1 MTKSFKLEKS
11 SIAVQKLPKLFHSSV
26 IKALVLSS
34 MLAGLGGCAAVVVG
48 GVIAGTVMV
57 ANDRRTSGSQ
67 LNDEGIEIR
76 SNNRLKE
83 KFGERGNFS
92 VTSYNGRVLL
102 TGEVAGNSDKLA
114 AEQLVFQVENV
125 KLVVN
130 ELTIAGSTSTLR
142 ERSSDTLITSRVK
155 TALVEAKDVPS
166 NAFKVVTERGVV
178 YLMGRVTQRE
188 AERATEIARSLNG
201 VVKVVRSFEFISEEE
216 AKQK

>member
-1 MTKSFKLEKS
+1 MTMFDKLQQS
-11 SIAVQKLPKLFHSSV
+11 SSAIVNPIL
-26 IKALVLSS
+26 KALVL
-34 MLAGLGGCAAVVVG
+34 AGAMGVLGGCAAVVVG

-57 ANDRRTSGSQ
+57 ASDRRTSGSQ
-67 LNDEGIEIR
+67 LNDEGIELRAI
-76 SNNRLKE
+76 NRLKE

-102 TGEVAGNSDKLA
+102 TGEVAGNTDKLA
-114 AEQLVFQVENV
+114 AEQLVFQIENV

-130 ELTIAGSTSTLR
+130 ELTVAGSTSTLQ
-142 ERSSDTLITSRVK
+142 ERTNDTLITSRVK
-155 TALVEAKDVPS
+155 TGLIEARDLPS

-188 AERATEIARSLNG
+188 AERGTEIARSVGG
-201 VVKVVRSFEFISEEE
+201 VVKVVRSFEIISEAD

>member
-1 MTKSFKLEKS
+1 MTIFNKLQQS
-11 SIAVQKLPKLFHSSV
+11 SSAIINPIVG
-26 IKALVLSS
+26 ALVLSS
-34 MLAGLGGCAAVVVG
+34 VMGALGGCAAVVVG
-48 GVIAGTVMV
+48 GMIAGTVMV
-57 ANDRRTSGSQ
+57 ASDRRTSGSQ

-76 SNNRLKE
+76 ARNRLKE

-130 ELTIAGSTSTLR
+130 ELTVAGSTSTLQ
-142 ERSSDTLITSRVK
+142 ERSNDTLITSRVK
-155 TALVEAKDVPS
+155 TGLIEAKDIPS

-188 AERATEIARSLNG
+188 ADRATDIARSVSG

-216 AKQK
+216 ARQK

>member
-1 MTKSFKLEKS
+1 MTMFDKFQKS
-11 SIAVQKLPKLFHSSV
+11 SSV
-26 IKALVLSS
+26 IVKTLVLASVIGS
-34 MLAGLGGCAAVVVG
+34 LGGCAALVVA
-48 GVIAGTVMV
+48 GVMAGTVMV
-57 ANDRRTSGSQ
+57 ATDRRTSGAQ

-76 SNNRLKE
+76 SANRLKE

-125 KLVVN
+125 KAVVN
-130 ELTIAGSTSTLR
+130 ELTIATSTSTLK
-142 ERSSDTLITSRVK
+142 ERSNDALITSLVK
-155 TALVEAKDVPS
+155 SSLFEAKELPS
-166 NAFKVVTERGVV
+166 SAFKVVTERGVV

-188 AERATEIARSLNG
+188 ADRGTEIARGVSG

>member
-1 MTKSFKLEKS
+1 MTIFNKLQQS
-11 SIAVQKLPKLFHSSV
+11 SSV
-26 IKALVLSS
+26 IINSTVKVLVLGS
-34 MLAGLGGCAAVVVG
+34 LVGALGGCAAVVVG
-48 GVIAGTVMV
+48 GMIAGTVMV
-57 ANDRRTSGSQ
+57 ASDRRTSGSQ

-76 SNNRLKE
+76 ARNRLKE

-130 ELTIAGSTSTLR
+130 ELTVAGSTSTLQ
-142 ERSSDTLITSRVK
+142 ERSNDTLITSRVK
-155 TALVEAKDVPS
+155 TGLIEAKDIPS

-188 AERATEIARSLNG
+188 AARGTEIARSVSG

-216 AKQK
+216 ARQK

>member
-1 MTKSFKLEKS
+1 MTIFNKLQQS
-11 SIAVQKLPKLFHSSV
+11 SSAV
-26 IKALVLSS
+26 IKVLVLSS
-34 MLAGLGGCAAVVVG
+34 VMRALGGCAAVVVG
-48 GVIAGTVMV
+48 GMIAGTVMV
-57 ANDRRTSGSQ
+57 ASDRRTSGSQ

-76 SNNRLKE
+76 AKNRLTE

-130 ELTIAGSTSTLR
+130 ELTVAGSTSTLQ
-142 ERSSDTLITSRVK
+142 ERANDTLITSRVK
-155 TALVEAKDVPS
+155 TGLIEAKDIPS

-178 YLMGRVTQRE
+178 YLLGRVTQRE
-188 AERATEIARSLNG
+188 ADRATDIARSVSG

>member
-1 MTKSFKLEKS
+1 MTMFDKFQKS
-11 SIAVQKLPKLFHSSV
+11 SSAIVKTLVLASV
-26 IKALVLSS
+26 IGS
-34 MLAGLGGCAAVVVG
+34 LGGCTALVVA
-48 GVIAGTVMV
+48 GVMAGTVMV
-57 ANDRRTSGSQ
+57 ATDRRTSGAQ

-76 SNNRLKE
+76 SANRLKE
-83 KFGERGNFS
+83 KFGERGNFN

-125 KLVVN
+125 KAVVN
-130 ELTIAGSTSTLR
+130 ELTIATSTSTLK
-142 ERSSDTLITSRVK
+142 ERSNDALITSLVK
-155 TALVEAKDVPS
+155 SSLFEAKELPS
-166 NAFKVVTERGVV
+166 SAFKVVTERGVV

-188 AERATEIARSLNG
+188 AARGTEIARGVSG

>member
-1 MTKSFKLEKS
+1 MFDKFQKS
-11 SIAVQKLPKLFHSSV
+11 SSAIVKTLVLASV
-26 IKALVLSS
+26 IGS
-34 MLAGLGGCAAVVVG
+34 LGGCAALVVA
-48 GVIAGTVMV
+48 GVMAGTVMV
-57 ANDRRTSGSQ
+57 ATDRRTSGAQ

-76 SNNRLKE
+76 SANRLKE

-125 KLVVN
+125 KAVVN
-130 ELTIAGSTSTLR
+130 ELTIATSTSTLK
-142 ERSSDTLITSRVK
+142 ERSNDALITSLVK
-155 TALVEAKDVPS
+155 SSLFEAKELPS
-166 NAFKVVTERGVV
+166 SAYKVVTERGVV

-188 AERATEIARSLNG
+188 ADRGTEIARGVSG

>member
-1 MTKSFKLEKS
+1 MRFSNLSKL
-11 SIAVQKLPKLFHSSV
+11 VHNSV
-26 IKALVLSS
+26 MKALVLSS
-34 MLAGLGGCAAVVVG
+34 VLSGLGGCAAVVVG

-57 ANDRRTSGSQ
+57 ANDRRTSNAQ

-76 SNNRLKE
+76 SSNRLRE

-92 VTSYNGRVLL
+92 ITSYNGRVLL

-125 KLVVN
+125 KFVIN
-130 ELTIAGSTSTLR
+130 ELTIAGSTSTLK
-142 ERSSDTLITSRVK
+142 ERSNDTFITSRVK
-155 TALVEAKDVPS
+155 TSLLEAKDLPS

-188 AERATEIARSLNG
+188 ADRGTEIARSTPG

>member
-1 MTKSFKLEKS
+1 MTMFTKLQLAS
-11 SIAVQKLPKLFHSSV
+11 S
-26 IKALVLSS
+26 ALVKVLVVTTAMGS
-34 MLAGLGGCAAVVVG
+34 LGGCAALVVG
-48 GVIAGTVMV
+48 GVIAGTAMV
-57 ANDRRTSGSQ
+57 ATDRRTSSAQ

-76 SNNRLKE
+76 ATNRLKE

-125 KLVVN
+125 KAVIN
-130 ELTIAGSTSTLR
+130 ELTIASMTSTLK
-142 ERSSDTLITSRVK
+142 ERSNDTFITSRVK
-155 TALVEAKDVPS
+155 SGFIEAQEIPS

-188 AERATEIARSLNG
+188 SDRGTEIARSVPG
-201 VVKVVRSFEFISEEE
+201 VVKVVRSFEIISEEE

>member
-1 MTKSFKLEKS
+1 MNKIQTAKNAQSMITT
-11 SIAVQKLPKLFHSSV
+11 SIV
-26 IKALVLSS
+26 KALVIVSVVGS
-34 MLAGLGGCAAVVVG
+34 LGGCAAVVVG
-48 GVIAGTVMV
+48 GVIAGTAMV
-57 ANDRRTSGSQ
+57 ATDRRTSGSQ

-76 SNNRLKE
+76 ASNRLKE

-102 TGEVAGNSDKLA
+102 TGEVGGSSDKLA

-130 ELTIAGSTSTLR
+130 ELAIAGSTSTLK
-142 ERSSDTLITSRVK
+142 ERSNDTFITSKVK
-155 TALVEAKDVPS
+155 SGLIEAKEIPS

-178 YLMGRVTQRE
+178 YLMGRVSQRE
-188 AERATEIARSLNG
+188 ADRGTDIARSVTG
-201 VVKVVRSFEFISEEE
+201 VVKVVRSFEIISEEE

>member
-1 MTKSFKLEKS
+1 MTMFDKFQKS
-11 SIAVQKLPKLFHSSV
+11 SSTIVKTLVLASV
-26 IKALVLSS
+26 IGS
-34 MLAGLGGCAAVVVG
+34 LGGCAALLVG
-48 GVIAGTVMV
+48 GVMAGTVMV
-57 ANDRRTSGSQ
+57 VTDRRTSGAQ

-76 SNNRLKE
+76 SANRLKE

-125 KLVVN
+125 KAVIN
-130 ELTIAGSTSTLR
+130 ELTIATSTSTLK
-142 ERSSDTLITSRVK
+142 ERSNDTLITSLVK
-155 TALVEAKDVPS
+155 SGLIEAKELPS

-188 AERATEIARSLNG
+188 ADRGTEVARGVSG

>member
-1 MTKSFKLEKS
+1 MFDKFQKS
-11 SIAVQKLPKLFHSSV
+11 SSAIVKTLVLASV
-26 IKALVLSS
+26 IGSVIGS
-34 MLAGLGGCAAVVVG
+34 LGGCAALVV
-48 GVIAGTVMV
+48 AGTVMV
-57 ANDRRTSGSQ
+57 ATDRRTSGAQ

-76 SNNRLKE
+76 SANRLKE

-125 KLVVN
+125 KAVVN
-130 ELTIAGSTSTLR
+130 ELAITTSTSTLK
-142 ERSSDTLITSRVK
+142 ERSNDALITSLVK
-155 TALVEAKDVPS
+155 VRLFEDKDLPS
-166 NAFKVVTERGVV
+166 SAFKVVTERGVV

-188 AERATEIARSLNG
+188 ADRGTDIARGVSG
-201 VVKVVRSFEFISEEE
+201 VVKVVRSFEFISQEE

>member
-1 MTKSFKLEKS
+1 MFDKFQKS
-11 SIAVQKLPKLFHSSV
+11 SSTIVKT
-26 IKALVLSS
+26 LVLASVMGS
-34 MLAGLGGCAAVVVG
+34 LGGCAALVVG
-48 GVIAGTVMV
+48 GVMAGTVMV
-57 ANDRRTSGSQ
+57 ATDRRTSGAQ

-76 SNNRLKE
+76 SANRLRE

-102 TGEVAGNSDKLA
+102 TGEVAGNSDKIT

-125 KLVVN
+125 KAVIN
-130 ELTIAGSTSTLR
+130 ELTIATSTSTLK
-142 ERSSDTLITSRVK
+142 ERSNDALITSLVK
-155 TALVEAKDVPS
+155 SSLFEAKELPS
-166 NAFKVVTERGVV
+166 SAFKVVTERGVV

-188 AERATEIARSLNG
+188 ADRGTEIARGVSG

>member
-1 MTKSFKLEKS
+1 MFGKLQKFS
-11 SIAVQKLPKLFHSSV
+11 STIVKTLILTS
-26 IKALVLSS
+26 VLSV
-34 MLAGLGGCAAVVVG
+34 LGGCAALVVG
-48 GVIAGTVMV
+48 GVMAGGVLVVT
-57 ANDRRTSGSQ
+57 DRRSSGSQ

-76 SNNRLKE
+76 SVNRLKE

-125 KLVVN
+125 KLVLN

-142 ERSSDTLITSRVK
+142 ERSNDTFITSRVK
-155 TALVEAKDVPS
+155 ANLIEEKELPS

-178 YLMGRVTQRE
+178 YLLGRVTQRE
-188 AERATEIARSLNG
+188 AALGTEIARAVSG
-201 VVKVVRSFEFISEEE
+201 VVKVVRSFEIISEEE

>member
-1 MTKSFKLEKS
+1 MTMFDKLQQS
-11 SIAVQKLPKLFHSSV
+11 SSAIVKV
-26 IKALVLSS
+26 LVLGGV
-34 MLAGLGGCAAVVVG
+34 LGALGGCAAVVAG
-48 GVIAGTVMV
+48 GVIAGTALV
-57 ANDRRTSGSQ
+57 ASDRRTSGSQ

-76 SNNRLKE
+76 ANNRLKE
-83 KFGERGNFS
+83 KFGERGNFN

-114 AEQLVFQVENV
+114 AEQLVFQIENV

-130 ELTIAGSTSTLR
+130 ELTVAGSTSTLQ
-142 ERSSDTLITSRVK
+142 ERSNDTLITTRVK
-155 TALVEAKDVPS
+155 TGLIEAQDIPS

-188 AERATEIARSLNG
+188 AERGTEIARGVRG
-201 VVKVVRSFEFISEEE
+201 VVKVVRSFEIISEAE

>member
-1 MTKSFKLEKS
+1 MTMFDKFQKS
-11 SIAVQKLPKLFHSSV
+11 SSAIVKT
-26 IKALVLSS
+26 LVLASVMGS
-34 MLAGLGGCAAVVVG
+34 LGGCAALVVG
-48 GVIAGTVMV
+48 GVMAGTVMV
-57 ANDRRTSGSQ
+57 ATDRRTSGAQ

-76 SNNRLKE
+76 SANRLKE

-125 KLVVN
+125 KAVVN
-130 ELTIAGSTSTLR
+130 ELTIATSTSTLK
-142 ERSSDTLITSRVK
+142 ERSNDALITSLVK
-155 TALVEAKDVPS
+155 SGQFEAKELPS
-166 NAFKVVTERGVV
+166 SAFKVVTERGVV

-188 AERATEIARSLNG
+188 ADRGTEIARGVSG

>member
-1 MTKSFKLEKS
+1 MTMFDKLQKFS
-11 SIAVQKLPKLFHSSV
+11 STIVKTLVLASV
-26 IKALVLSS
+26 IGS
-34 MLAGLGGCAAVVVG
+34 LGGCAALLVG
-48 GVIAGTVMV
+48 GVMAGTVMV
-57 ANDRRTSGSQ
+57 VTDRRTSGAQ

-76 SNNRLKE
+76 SANRLKE

-125 KLVVN
+125 KAVIN
-130 ELTIAGSTSTLR
+130 ELTIATSTSTLK
-142 ERSSDTLITSRVK
+142 ERSNDTLITSLVK
-155 TALVEAKDVPS
+155 SGLIEAKELPS

-188 AERATEIARSLNG
+188 ADRGTEVARSVSG
-201 VVKVVRSFEFISEEE
+201 VVKVVRSFEIISEEE

>member
-1 MTKSFKLEKS
+1 MTMFDKFQKS
-11 SIAVQKLPKLFHSSV
+11 SSAIVKTLVLASV
-26 IKALVLSS
+26 IGS
-34 MLAGLGGCAAVVVG
+34 LGGCAALVV
-48 GVIAGTVMV
+48 AGTVMV
-57 ANDRRTSGSQ
+57 ATDRRTSGAQ

-76 SNNRLKE
+76 SANRLKE

-125 KLVVN
+125 KAVVN
-130 ELTIAGSTSTLR
+130 ELTIATSTSTLK
-142 ERSSDTLITSRVK
+142 ERSNDALITSLVK
-155 TALVEAKDVPS
+155 VRLFEDKDLPS
-166 NAFKVVTERGVV
+166 SAFKVVTERGVV

-188 AERATEIARSLNG
+188 ADRGTDIARGVSG
-201 VVKVVRSFEFISEEE
+201 VVKVVRSFEFISVEE

>member
-1 MTKSFKLEKS
+1 MTMFNKLQKSTS
-11 SIAVQKLPKLFHSSV
+11 AIINPIVRV
-26 IKALVLSS
+26 LVLGS
-34 MLAGLGGCAAVVVG
+34 LVGVLGGCAAVVVG
-48 GVIAGTVMV
+48 GMIAGTVMV
-57 ANDRRTSGSQ
+57 ASDRRTSGSQ

-76 SNNRLKE
+76 AKNRLKE

-130 ELTIAGSTSTLR
+130 ELTVAGSTSTLQ
-142 ERSSDTLITSRVK
+142 ERTNDTLITSRVK
-155 TALVEAKDVPS
+155 TSLIEAKDLQS

-188 AERATEIARSLNG
+188 ADRSTDIARSTSG
-201 VVKVVRSFEFISEEE
+201 VVKVVRSFEFISEDE
-216 AKQK
+216 AKQQ

>member
-1 MTKSFKLEKS
+1 MTMFDKLQKFS
-11 SIAVQKLPKLFHSSV
+11 STIVKTLVLASV
-26 IKALVLSS
+26 IGS
-34 MLAGLGGCAAVVVG
+34 LGGCAALLVG
-48 GVIAGTVMV
+48 GVMAGAVMV
-57 ANDRRTSGSQ
+57 VTDRRTSGAQ

-76 SNNRLKE
+76 SANRLKE

-125 KLVVN
+125 KAVIN
-130 ELTIAGSTSTLR
+130 ELTIATSTSTLK
-142 ERSSDTLITSRVK
+142 ERSNDTLITSLVK
-155 TALVEAKDVPS
+155 SGLIEAKELPS

-188 AERATEIARSLNG
+188 ADRGTEVARSVNG
-201 VVKVVRSFEFISEEE
+201 VVKVVRSFEIISEEE

>member
-1 MTKSFKLEKS
+1 MMMFAKLQKS
-11 SIAVQKLPKLFHSSV
+11 SFTIINTL
-26 IKALVLSS
+26 ALASVLS
-34 MLAGLGGCAAVVVG
+34 GLGGCAALVVG
-48 GVIAGTVMV
+48 GVVAGGVLV
-57 ANDRRTSGSQ
+57 ATDRRTSNAQ

-76 SNNRLKE
+76 ASNRLKE

-102 TGEVAGNSDKLA
+102 TGEVAGSSDKLV

-125 KLVVN
+125 KLVLN
-130 ELTIAGSTSTLR
+130 ELTIASITSTLK

-155 TALVEAKDVPS
+155 ASLIEEKELPS

-188 AERATEIARSLNG
+188 AALGTEIARGVSG
-201 VVKVVRSFEFISEEE
+201 VVKVVRSFEIISEEE
-216 AKQK
+216 VKQK

>member
-1 MTKSFKLEKS
+1 MTMFDKFQKS
-11 SIAVQKLPKLFHSSV
+11 SSAIVKTLVLASV
-26 IKALVLSS
+26 IGS
-34 MLAGLGGCAAVVVG
+34 LGGCAALVVA
-48 GVIAGTVMV
+48 GVMAGTVMV
-57 ANDRRTSGSQ
+57 ATDRRTSGAQ

-76 SNNRLKE
+76 SANRLKE
-83 KFGERGNFS
+83 KFGERGNFN

-125 KLVVN
+125 KAVVN
-130 ELTIAGSTSTLR
+130 ELAIATSTSTLK
-142 ERSSDTLITSRVK
+142 ERSNDALITSLVK
-155 TALVEAKDVPS
+155 SRLFEDKDLPS
-166 NAFKVVTERGVV
+166 SAFKVVTERGVV

-188 AERATEIARSLNG
+188 ANRGTDIARGVSG